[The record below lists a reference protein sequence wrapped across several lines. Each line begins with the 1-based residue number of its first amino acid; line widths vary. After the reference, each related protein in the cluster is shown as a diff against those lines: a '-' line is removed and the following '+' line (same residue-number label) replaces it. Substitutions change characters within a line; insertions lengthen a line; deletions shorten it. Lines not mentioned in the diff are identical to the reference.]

1 MEKFSRII
9 VLVDGSEGSIR
20 ASDFAANLSETLGIP
35 LTLTHVIPMTPESVM
50 ALAHLDKSE
59 IESVQQRR
67 AQDVLTSVREKMSN
81 TAANVEEVVL
91 SGDPAEEILHHIKSN
106 ADALVVMGRRG
117 LSPVKTLMLG
127 SVSDKVLRGAER
139 TVILV
144 N

>member
-1 MEKFSRII
+1 MQKYSRII

-20 ASDFAANLSETLGIP
+20 ASDFAANLSESLGIP
-35 LTLTHVIPMTPESVM
+35 LTLAHVIPMTPESVM
-50 ALAHLDKSE
+50 AMAQMDKSE
-59 IESVQQRR
+59 IDSVLQRR
-67 AQDVLTSVREKMSN
+67 AREVLTLVREKMSN
-81 TAANVEEVVL
+81 TGADVEEVVL
-91 SGDPAEEILHHIKSN
+91 TGDPAEEVLQYIKAD

-127 SVSDKVLRGAER
+127 SVSDKVLRCAER